1 MKLNLTPRPLVVI
14 SMTLFEI
21 NSEPNSSAKKAP
33 ALVDLEM
40 MYEIENQMNEI
51 KENTLPRR
59 DSVFTLERKINDDLL
74 LKKTKIEITTKH
86 FSLPTQ
92 AKYPVAAHFDG
103 SKFDEH

>member
-1 MKLNLTPRPLVVI
+1 LKLNLTPRPLVVI

-92 AKYPVAAHFDG
+92 AISSCCSFRQ
-103 SKFDEH
+103 E